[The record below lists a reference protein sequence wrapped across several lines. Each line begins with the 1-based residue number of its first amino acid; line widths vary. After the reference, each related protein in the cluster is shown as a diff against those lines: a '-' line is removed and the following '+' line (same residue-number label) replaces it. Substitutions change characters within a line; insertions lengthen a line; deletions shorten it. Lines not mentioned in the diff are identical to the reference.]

1 MTYCSGYWYNVGD
14 GKKWAAHTDH
24 AEKRGPMRVGVT
36 YVKRADYQGSVELED
51 EVIVERFQDEHIS
64 LGSMTLDGT
73 TASVEIEI
81 DIEDL
86 VTDAVEAGDV
96 EEEEITSESEI
107 IDVEVTGLE

>member
-1 MTYCSGYWYNVGD
+1 M
-14 GKKWAAHTDH
+14 GKKWVAHTDH

-51 EVIVERFQDEHIS
+51 EAIVERFRDENIR
-64 LGSMTLDGT
+64 LESMTLDGT

-107 IDVEVTGLE
+107 TDVEVTGLE

>member
-1 MTYCSGYWYNVGD
+1 
-14 GKKWAAHTDH
+14 
-24 AEKRGPMRVGVT
+24 MRVGVT

-51 EVIVERFQDEHIS
+51 EVIVERFRDEHMPIEDV
-64 LGSMTLDGT
+64 TLDGT
-73 TASVEIEI
+73 TASVTIEI

-107 IDVEVTGLE
+107 TDVEVTGLE